1 MAIDKYEIVIGC
13 EIHTQLLTKT
23 KAFCACENSYG
34 GIPDTRVCPVC
45 LGLPGAMPRISKG
58 YVELGA
64 VAGLALNCNIARF
77 TKFDRKHYFYPDL
90 TKGYQITQYDIPL
103 CADGYVDLPLSHYS
117 KDEQEGGEKFRP
129 NNFKG
134 ENCIVENAGKKYRR
148 VRIERIH
155 LEEDVGKSLHLP
167 GKHSYIDYN
176 RSGTPLIEIV
186 TKPDMTSPEE
196 AALFMQTVQ
205 EILRYVKVTNGNLE
219 EGNMR
224 CDANINLN
232 VWEDGKLYHT
242 PISEIKNLNSFKS
255 IRDACTYEAQ
265 RQLKEFIE
273 DRQEFNAGYK
283 NTMNWD
289 EEKGVTQI
297 MRTKNSFVD
306 YRFVVEP
313 DIKPFAVNE
322 ELIERARARVGEL
335 PEAKRI
341 RLQKDYG
348 LSDFD
353 VETLTSSR
361 DLALWFEE
369 AAKGAKDV
377 KKVANWILA
386 ELLAVLNEERKTITE
401 VNITPAHITSLVN
414 AIADKKITY
423 AQVKTVFAKMLETS
437 KMPDEIIKE
446 EGMESVSDTG
456 AIEAIVDQVIAENP
470 KAVEDFK
477 GGKTNV
483 IGWLTG
489 QVMKAS
495 KGKANPGIAS
505 KLVGEKLGAL

>member
-1 MAIDKYEIVIGC
+1 MIDKWEVVIGC

-23 KAFCACENSYG
+23 KAFCACENRYG
-34 GIPDTRVCPVC
+34 GMPNTRVCPVC
-45 LGLPGAMPRISKG
+45 LGLPGALPRISKG

-64 VAGLALNCNIARF
+64 VAGQALNCHIARF

-103 CADGYVDLPLSHYS
+103 CDNGYVDLPMS
-117 KDEQEGGEKFRP
+117 KYPKEQQAGQAKCRTKNFIGED
-129 NNFKG
+129 
-134 ENCIVENAGKKYRR
+134 CISADGKYRR
-148 VRIERIH
+148 VRVERIH

-167 GKHSYIDYN
+167 GSHSYIDYN

-196 AALFMQTVQ
+196 AALFMETVQ

-242 PISEIKNLNSFKS
+242 PISEIKNLNSFKA
-255 IRDACTYEAQ
+255 IREACTYEAQ
-265 RQLKEFIE
+265 RQLKEFQE
-273 DRQEFNAGYK
+273 DRQEFNPGFK
-283 NTMNWD
+283 VTMGWD
-289 EEKGVTQI
+289 EEKGQTVVQ
-297 MRTKNSFVD
+297 RTKNSFVD

-313 DIKPFAVNE
+313 DIKPFSVSE
-322 ELIERARARVGEL
+322 ELISRALNKVGEL
-335 PEAKRI
+335 PEAKRT
-341 RLQKDYG
+341 RLKKEYG

-353 VETLTSSR
+353 VETLTSTRELS
-361 DLALWFEE
+361 LWFEE
-369 AAKGAKDV
+369 AAKGSKNV

-386 ELLAVLNEERKTITE
+386 ELLAVLNEKNETIND
-401 VNITPAHITSLVN
+401 VSITPQHISALVN
-414 AIADKKITY
+414 AIDEGKISS
-423 AQVKTVFAKMLETS
+423 AQGKLVFAKMLETN
-437 KMPDEIIKE
+437 KMPDVIIKE
-446 EGMESVSDTG
+446 EGMEVVSDTG
-456 AIEAIVDQVIAENP
+456 AIDAIVDKVIASNP

-483 IGWLTG
+483 VGWLTG
-489 QVMKAS
+489 QVMKES
-495 KGKANPGIAS
+495 KGKANPKMAS
-505 KLVGEKLGAL
+505 ELVNKKLAAL

>member
-23 KAFCACENSYG
+23 KAFCACENRYG
-34 GIPDTRVCPVC
+34 GMPNTRVCPVC
-45 LGLPGAMPRISKG
+45 LGLPGAMPRVSKG

-90 TKGYQITQYDIPL
+90 AKGYQITQYDIPL
-103 CADGYVDLPLSHYS
+103 CSDGHVDLPMS
-117 KDEQEGGEKFRP
+117 KYPEDQRAGGAKHRP
-129 NNFKG
+129 TNFKG
-134 ENCIVENAGKKYRR
+134 ENCIIEDGKYRR

-155 LEEDVGKSLHLP
+155 LEEDVGKSLHLQ
-167 GKHSYIDYN
+167 GAHSYIDYN

-186 TKPDMTSPEE
+186 TKPDMSSPEE
-196 AALFMQTVQ
+196 AALFMETVQ

-242 PISEIKNLNSFKS
+242 PISEIKNLNSFKA
-255 IRDACTYEAQ
+255 IRDACTYEAG
-265 RQLKEFIE
+265 RQLKEFQE
-273 DRQEFNAGYK
+273 DRQEFNPGFK
-283 NTMNWD
+283 VTMGWD
-289 EEKGVTQI
+289 EAKGETVVQ
-297 MRTKNSFVD
+297 RTKNSFVD

-313 DIKPFAVNE
+313 DIKPFSVEE
-322 ELIERARARVGEL
+322 ELVQRAFSKVGEL
-335 PEAKRI
+335 PEAKRT
-341 RLQKDYG
+341 RLKAEYG

-353 VETLTSSR
+353 VETLTSTRELS
-361 DLALWFEE
+361 LWFEE
-369 AAKGAKDV
+369 AAKGAKSV

-386 ELLAVLNEERKTITE
+386 ELLAVLNEKNITIND
-401 VNITPAHITSLVN
+401 VSITPAHIRELVN
-414 AIADKKITY
+414 AIEDKKISN
-423 AQVKTVFAKMLETS
+423 AQGKIVFAKMLENG
-437 KMPDEIIKE
+437 KMPAEIIKA
-446 EGMESVSDTG
+446 EGMETVSDTG
-456 AIEAIVDQVIAENP
+456 AIDGIVAKVIADNP
-470 KAVEDFK
+470 KAVADFK

-483 IGWLTG
+483 VGWLMG

-495 KGKANPGIAS
+495 GGKVNPKLATELVQKHLAN
-505 KLVGEKLGAL
+505 V